1 MMIGIRIIILLCALI
16 VSTHIGAQQR
26 FLPPVEPGDSTAR
39 ASLLT
44 CAPGAE
50 VYTLE
55 GHTGLRL
62 LYGTTDVVANWGVFD
77 FTSPN
82 FIYRFV
88 KGETDYRIGLSPTI
102 YFIMA
107 YEQEQRQIT
116 EQILNLTPKQISDL
130 VEAVNLNYQPENRVY
145 RYKYATDN
153 CATRP
158 LNLIEQVIGAPI
170 LLPRNPSKAEQMRTL
185 RKEMT
190 YFHSNY
196 PWYQFGIDLC
206 LGSGVDTP
214 ITHRKM
220 MFAPVVLEEL
230 ASTAII
236 DAGPLKGQ
244 SLVSHTSIILEGPA
258 EGSILSPTPWYLT
271 PITAMTALLVITILL
286 TIFERRKKKTNRW
299 FDSILFTAFGI
310 EGCIVTFLVMVSVH
324 EATSPNWL
332 IFWLNP
338 LCFIVPIATVIKRL
352 QKVADWY
359 HVYNVIAIALLPII
373 MALNI
378 QTINPAMMT
387 LAVCGLIRSTN
398 SILNAT
404 TKNK

>member
-1 MMIGIRIIILLCALI
+1 MRGFRIIILLCALI
-16 VSTHIGAQQR
+16 VSLHIRAQQR
-26 FLPPVEPGDSTAR
+26 FLPAVEPTDSTAR

-62 LYGTTDVVANWGVFD
+62 QYGTTDVVANWGVFD
-77 FTSPN
+77 FSAPN

-102 YFIMA
+102 YFLMA
-107 YEQEQRQIT
+107 YEREQRQIT
-116 EQILNLTPKQISDL
+116 EQVLNLTHKQISDL
-130 VEAVNLNYQPENRVY
+130 VDAVNLNYQPENRVY

-170 LLPRNPSKAEQMRTL
+170 LLPQEPAEAEQMRTI
-185 RKEMT
+185 RNEMAL
-190 YFHSNY
+190 FHSNY
-196 PWYQFGIDLC
+196 PWYQFGIDMC
-206 LGSGVDTP
+206 LGSGVDEL
-214 ITHRKM
+214 ITSRQM

-230 ASTAII
+230 AATAII

-244 SLVSHTSIILEGPA
+244 PLVTSTSYLLNSSNSETILP
-258 EGSILSPTPWYLT
+258 PTPWYLT
-271 PITAMTALLVITILL
+271 PIAAMTTLLAITILL
-286 TIFERRKKKTNRW
+286 TIFERKRKKTNRW
-299 FDSILFTAFGI
+299 FDAILFTGFGI
-310 EGCIVTFLVMVSVH
+310 QGCIISFLVGVSVH

-332 IFWLNP
+332 ILWLNP
-338 LCFIVPIATVIKRL
+338 LCFIVPIAAMIKRL

-359 HVYNVIAIALLPII
+359 HVYNIIAIALLPII
-373 MALNI
+373 VLLGI
-378 QTINPAMMT
+378 QNINPALMT
-387 LAVCGLIRSTN
+387 LATCGLIRSTN
-398 SILNAT
+398 TILNANR
-404 TKNK
+404 KNK